1 VALAFRPTIRLFS
14 SHNDRLPTFKLPHFL
29 RFHQQLSR
37 SSCAFGRLTLP
48 GEERHMNRTEL
59 VTAFVAAIVVIAL
72 VVIGLTNTGPTHN
85 DTPFVLFTR

>member
-1 VALAFRPTIRLFS
+1 
-14 SHNDRLPTFKLPHFL
+14 
-29 RFHQQLSR
+29 
-37 SSCAFGRLTLP
+37 
-48 GEERHMNRTEL
+48 MNRTEL